1 MKNCVNISFINFQ
14 NLIKQN
20 IINVN
25 EVQEII
31 SDNIDKLD
39 EKKLL
44 INKINLD
51 SLNNVLE
58 KELGIDVT

>member
-31 SDNIDKLD
+31 SDNIDELD

-44 INKINLD
+44 INKMNLD